1 MPTVSVVIPT
11 YKRGREV
18 LRAVES
24 VLRQTF
30 SDLEVIVVDDASPDD
45 TRDVIA
51 SVGDARVRYLAHD
64 KNKGGC
70 AARNTGMVAA
80 RGRWIAFLDDDDEWV
95 PTKLQK
101 QLDVARTSK
110 LEPGVVLCGIQ
121 YTDEVVPEGKQSVTM
136 PRGRVYEDILH
147 RRMRVSAVTMLI
159 DTARVGKVLFE
170 ETAGEEFGY
179 ALELASRTPFDYA
192 PERLVRVHRNLG
204 RNPHNGIQGRLRA
217 LERYQDAFKA
227 HPKALARHRYELGLA
242 YLDVKDT
249 RLARSYFWKSIEA
262 NPRDFRPWTALALM
276 TLGASDLTPL
286 RSLRDKLARRPL
298 TR

>member
-18 LRAVES
+18 LRAVDS

-30 SDLEVIVVDDASPDD
+30 TDFEVIVVDDASPDD
-45 TRDVIA
+45 TRAVIA
-51 SVGDARVRYLAHD
+51 AVDDARVRYLAHE

-70 AARNTGMVAA
+70 AARNTGMTAA

-95 PTKLQK
+95 ANKLQK
-101 QLDVARTSK
+101 QLDVARTSE

-121 YTDEVVPEGKQSVTM
+121 YTDEVVPPGESLTM

-179 ALELASRTPFDYA
+179 ALELASRTPFDYV

-204 RNPHNGIQGRLRA
+204 RNPQSGIQGRLRA
-217 LERYQDAFKA
+217 LERYQKAFEA

-242 YLDVKDT
+242 YLEVKDT
-249 RLARSYFWKSIEA
+249 RLARSNFWKSIEA

-276 TLGASDLTPL
+276 TFGASDLAPL
-286 RSLRDKLARRPL
+286 RSLRDKLAR